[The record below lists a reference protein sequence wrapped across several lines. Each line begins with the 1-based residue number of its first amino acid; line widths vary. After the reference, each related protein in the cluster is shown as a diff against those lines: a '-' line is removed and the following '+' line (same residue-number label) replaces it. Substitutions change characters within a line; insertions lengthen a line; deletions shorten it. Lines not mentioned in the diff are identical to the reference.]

1 MKKYDYKICRS
12 KKKMIISIFIVEDD
26 VFILRLYEI
35 FLRSYGFSVIGK
47 AKNGDEAVN
56 SYKLMNTKPDLII
69 MDNRMPIK
77 NGIEALKEIL
87 EIDKQAKIMI
97 VSADNSIENIA
108 KSVGAVA
115 FMEKPFSMKRLL
127 ENINDVLNICV

>member
-1 MKKYDYKICRS
+1 MMGS
-12 KKKMIISIFIVEDD
+12 VFIVEDD

-35 FLRSYGFSVIGK
+35 FLKSSKFSVIGK

-56 SYKLMNTKPDLII
+56 SYKLMSRKPDLII
-69 MDNRMPIK
+69 MDNRMPVK

-97 VSADNSIENIA
+97 VSADRSIEKIA

-115 FMEKPFSMKRLL
+115 FMEKPFSMKTLV
-127 ENINDVLNICV
+127 ENINNAIINCV

>member
-1 MKKYDYKICRS
+1 MMGS
-12 KKKMIISIFIVEDD
+12 VFIVEDD

-35 FLRSYGFSVIGK
+35 FLRSSKFSVIGK

-56 SYKLMNTKPDLII
+56 SYKLMSRKPDLII
-69 MDNRMPIK
+69 MDNRMPVK

-97 VSADNSIENIA
+97 VSADRSIEKIA
-108 KSVGAVA
+108 KSLGAVA
-115 FMEKPFSMKRLL
+115 FMEKPFSMEALV
-127 ENINDVLNICV
+127 ENINNAITNCV

>member
-1 MKKYDYKICRS
+1 MMAS
-12 KKKMIISIFIVEDD
+12 VFIVEDD
-26 VFILRLYEI
+26 VFILRIYEI
-35 FLRSYGFSVIGK
+35 FLRSSKFSVIGK

-56 SYKLMNTKPDLII
+56 SYKLMSRKPDLII
-69 MDNRMPIK
+69 MDNRMPVK

-97 VSADNSIENIA
+97 VSADRSIEKIA

-115 FMEKPFSMKRLL
+115 FMEKPFSMENLL
-127 ENINDVLNICV
+127 ENINNAITNCV

>member
-1 MKKYDYKICRS
+1 M
-12 KKKMIISIFIVEDD
+12 MISVFIVEDD
-26 VFILRLYEI
+26 VFILRLYEL
-35 FLRSYGFSVIGK
+35 FLRSSGFSVIGK

-56 SYKLMNTKPDLII
+56 SYKLMSTKPDLII

-87 EIDKQAKIMI
+87 EIDRQAKIMI
-97 VSADNSIENIA
+97 VSADPSIEKIA

-115 FMEKPFSMKRLL
+115 FMEKPFSMELLL
-127 ENINDVLNICV
+127 ENINAVLINCV

>member
-1 MKKYDYKICRS
+1 MMAS
-12 KKKMIISIFIVEDD
+12 VFIVEDD

-35 FLRSYGFSVIGK
+35 FLKSSKFSVIGK

-56 SYKLMNTKPDLII
+56 SYKLMSRKPDLII
-69 MDNRMPIK
+69 MDNRMPVK

-97 VSADNSIENIA
+97 VSADRSIEKIA

-115 FMEKPFSMKRLL
+115 FMEKPFSMKTLV
-127 ENINDVLNICV
+127 ENINNAIINCV

>member
-1 MKKYDYKICRS
+1 MKS
-12 KKKMIISIFIVEDD
+12 VFLVEDD

-35 FLRSYGFSVIGK
+35 FLRSSKFSVIGK

-56 SYKLMNTKPDLII
+56 SYKLMSRKPDLII
-69 MDNRMPIK
+69 MDNRMPVK

-97 VSADNSIENIA
+97 VSADRSIEKIA

-115 FMEKPFSMKRLL
+115 FMEKPFSMEKLV
-127 ENINDVLNICV
+127 ENINNAITNCV